1 MVSDYIQLMQ
11 NRLNH
16 CVETEQYEMAAGFRD
31 LIESKRNPD
40 SLKSQQ
46 HHLELLKRYAP
57 DHTEFYQTVKKSY
70 EEKRNTVT
78 AKR

>member
-1 MVSDYIQLMQ
+1 MISNYIQLMQ

-16 CVETEQYEMAAGFRD
+16 CVEIEQYEIAARFRD

-57 DHTEFYQTVKKSY
+57 DYTEFYQTVKESY
-70 EEKRNTVT
+70 EKERNTVT
-78 AKR
+78 TKR